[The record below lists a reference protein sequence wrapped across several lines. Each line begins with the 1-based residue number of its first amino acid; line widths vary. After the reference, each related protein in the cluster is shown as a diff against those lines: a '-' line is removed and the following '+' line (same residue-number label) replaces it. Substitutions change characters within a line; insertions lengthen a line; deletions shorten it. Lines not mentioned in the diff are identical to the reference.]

1 MAAGSPMTD
10 IQLTPGDRLRLDTL
24 ITSLAQRGTH
34 LAVLS
39 EHDRVLDH
47 LARVMQERLS
57 AQPGATVELGLSTN
71 TERLVQQFN
80 DILSDLTLDQALAK
94 DRAHAPR
101 RYLMLRDSIL
111 VQDSELRLLAR
122 LVNGFPASNTSVI
135 LLINPVGSHHAKL
148 EAFGKSL
155 LRWSVETRAGE
166 TRPVMDAW
174 VADSPDEAR
183 PQAKLPPAPAPSWRI
198 PGAEVLPP
206 ATPLPEPAAVPPP
219 VPAAPPVPPVPP
231 VPRALR
237 SGWRLAPA
245 AWLLVPLLSLL
256 TAGWLYREAID
267 QEYHALRQGLLRGT
281 PAPGATPATPQPV
294 PADPDPLTAQ
304 AALDPQEEILPSAR
318 AAQVSPTADE
328 AWMEQLAAG
337 GFVVQLAAFDTEAEI
352 LNFQRSDPVYAE
364 ARVVRLYRKDGRQRY
379 YALIAGPM
387 ATKAQAEAFMQSHR
401 LLAKGWLRAAK
412 SLKAKL

>member
-1 MAAGSPMTD
+1 MAAGPPMTD

-24 ITSLAQRGTH
+24 LMSLAQRGTH

-47 LARVMQERLS
+47 LAQVMHERLS
-57 AQPGATVELGLSTN
+57 AQPGATVEWGQSTN
-71 TERLVQQFN
+71 TERLMQQFN

-101 RYLMLRDSIL
+101 RYLMLRDSVL
-111 VQDSELRLLAR
+111 VEDSELRLLAR

-135 LLINPVGSHHAKL
+135 LLVNPVGSHHAKL

-166 TRPVMDAW
+166 PRPVIDGWVDAP
-174 VADSPDEAR
+174 PDEAQVPAR
-183 PQAKLPPAPAPSWRI
+183 LPPAPSPSWRI
-198 PGAEVLPP
+198 PGAEGVRT
-206 ATPLPEPAAVPPP
+206 ATPSPEPAAVTPPA
-219 VPAAPPVPPVPP
+219 VPAPPEPPVPPVSRA
-231 VPRALR
+231 PRP
-237 SGWRLAPA
+237 GWRFAPA
-245 AWLLVPLLSLL
+245 GWLLVPLLSLL
-256 TAGWLYREAID
+256 VAGWLYREVID
-267 QEYHALRQGLLRGT
+267 QEYHALRQNLLRGT
-281 PAPGATPATPQPV
+281 PAPLATPVAPTPTSADLLPPQAT
-294 PADPDPLTAQ
+294 
-304 AALDPQEEILPSAR
+304 LDPQEEILPPTRS
-318 AAQVSPTADE
+318 AQVSSTADE
-328 AWMEQLAAG
+328 TWMEQLAAG
-337 GFVVQLAAFDTEAEI
+337 GFVVQLAAFDTEADI
-352 LNFQRSDPVYAE
+352 LNFQRSDPVYAD